1 MSRSEEQARQWSPAR
16 GGSQMRLPRG
26 GNGDDD
32 AECGWTEAMAMEPH
46 CGIAPTY
53 SPAKTPS
60 SGCERQLPRCS
71 TRGFPGR
78 SGKIPGSAMR
88 RAGPWNR
95 GAYVGEHFQPAT
107 GGQGMTAV
115 CLVGPAIIWD
125 CCPCGSISDLLE
137 HCKAGNAYGKPSLH
151 PNIDTEYGEHRAKS
165 TK

>member
-1 MSRSEEQARQWSPAR
+1 MDRSYGDGAALWDCTNIFACKDTEL
-16 GGSQMRLPRG
+16 RLREAAAPVLHPGVPRALRENPG
-26 GNGDDD
+26 LRH
-32 AECGWTEAMAMEPH
+32 A
-46 CGIAPTY
+46 
-53 SPAKTPS
+53 
-60 SGCERQLPRCS
+60 
-71 TRGFPGR
+71 PGR
-78 SGKIPGSAMR
+78 PL
-88 RAGPWNR
+88 
-95 GAYVGEHFQPAT
+95 GEHFQPAT